1 MVTAAEPRLVHL
13 TQSDLDELKSSR
25 RVVPVADLEGT

>member
-1 MVTAAEPRLVHL
+1 MVTAAEPRVHL
-13 TQSDLDELKSSR
+13 TQSDLDELKSSH